1 MNTLNHDPLN
11 FAFLS
16 LCCGIAF
23 LFYFT
28 MTSQPLLKH
37 FFFVLQKFLNRSKQN
52 LKVRAHNDSTL
63 VKRKKTNRES
73 ETNIISNF

>member
-37 FFFVLQKFLNRSKQN
+37 FFLFFRNFKIVLSK
-52 LKVRAHNDSTL
+52 T
-63 VKRKKTNRES
+63 S
-73 ETNIISNF
+73 EHTMTQL